1 MPSKKK
7 GAAPPILDV
16 SADEHLP
23 ALDELIKNNTIVF
36 VNVYADWCGHCHTY
50 KPMLEEFAKIP
61 GRKLPMARINEKV
74 LAKTAAANAKLKGFP
89 SNILMGRDGS
99 FAEFK
104 DEEGEATHAV
114 PNMRDK
120 KAMRTLLVSDPSKLT
135 KNTYSNDD
143 TPEPTMAAEKLLKE
157 SGKKA
162 YKNRNAPVENME
174 RPTPPNMNADTVEAP
189 PYTHTPLAKNGSL
202 FQTLQKLLKEDDE
215 APPAVG
221 KKTRVNR
228 HNRRRTTAKARR
240 S

>member
-7 GAAPPILDV
+7 GPVILDV

-23 ALDELIKNNTIVF
+23 ALDEILKNNTIIF

-61 GRKLPMARINEKV
+61 GRKLPMVRINEKV
-74 LAKTAAANAKLKGFP
+74 LAKTAAAKAKLKGFP

-99 FAEFK
+99 FAEFQ
-104 DEEGEATHAV
+104 DEEGEPTHAV

-120 KAMRTLLVSDPSKLT
+120 KAMRTLLLSDPTKLT

-143 TPEPTMAAEKLLKE
+143 TPQPTKGAKNLLVE

-162 YKNRNAPVENME
+162 YKNRNTPVENME
-174 RPTPPNMNADTVEAP
+174 RPTPPNMNADTAVEAP
-189 PYTHTPLAKNGSL
+189 TYTHAPLAKNGSL

-215 APPAVG
+215 APPPVG

-228 HNRRRTTAKARR
+228 RNHRRTTAKARR
-240 S
+240 N